1 MSRRRVVVLPHFFDR
16 LDQLLPAER
25 GAAGRPSTADFILH
39 DLTAIIDTLA
49 EDFEGTTMPAPD
61 TRTRIMVT
69 AGMTVPF
76 VAVYVDLRPDD
87 TIEVL
92 SVDFDLD

>member
-1 MSRRRVVVLPHFFDR
+1 MTRRRVTVLPQFFDR
-16 LDQLLPAER
+16 LDQLLPDER
-25 GAAGRPSTADFILH
+25 SASGEPSTADFMLH

-49 EDFEGTTMPAPD
+49 EDYEGTMIPAPD

-76 VAVYVDLRPDD
+76 VAVYADLRPDD
-87 TIEVL
+87 TVEVISL
-92 SVDFDLD
+92 DLER